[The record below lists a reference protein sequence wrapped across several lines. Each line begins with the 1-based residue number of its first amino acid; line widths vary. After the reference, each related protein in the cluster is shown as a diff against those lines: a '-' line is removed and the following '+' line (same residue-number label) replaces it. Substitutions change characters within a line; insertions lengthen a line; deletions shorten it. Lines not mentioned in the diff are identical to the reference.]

1 MPVAASIAAPQNQ
14 SSNVPGL
21 ILLAIGAAIAA
32 IAPWGIAM
40 GMATGHSPALR
51 ACLVFA
57 LGLIG
62 LFFARRT
69 GLEIMPTGLRHPVR
83 VSFLIGAAVAVYV
96 LFIDGFAFRSV
107 LPTEYRAYFVEEGLT
122 VRLIYF
128 ILRSFNECIIYQL
141 FVGSTLV
148 WIIGLVWRQADG
160 RIAPGAY
167 WLAMVFAH
175 LLNIYINVVAIT
187 VGPVTPLILTY
198 DMLRFVAPGILWGIL
213 YWRYGLATADLAHI
227 STHVFLQPMLGI
239 VFS

>member
-1 MPVAASIAAPQNQ
+1 MPVAAAVVAPRSQT
-14 SSNVPGL
+14 SNVPGL
-21 ILLAIGAAIAA
+21 ILVAIGAAIAA

-40 GMATGHSPALR
+40 GTATGHSPGLR

-69 GLEIMPTGLRHPVR
+69 GLEIMPTGLKHPVR
-83 VSFLIGAAVAVYV
+83 VSFLIGAAVAAYV

-107 LPTEYRAYFVEEGLT
+107 LPAEYRAYFAAQGLT

-128 ILRSFNECIIYQL
+128 TLRAFNEHVIYQL

-148 WIIGLVWRQADG
+148 WLMGLVWRQADG
-160 RIAPGAY
+160 RIAPNAY
-167 WLAMVFAH
+167 WLAMILAQV
-175 LLNIYINVVAIT
+175 LNIYINVVAIT
-187 VGPVTPLILTY
+187 VEPLTPLILTY
-198 DMLRFVAPGILWGIL
+198 DMFRFVTPGILWGIL

-227 STHVFLQPMLGI
+227 STHIFLQPTLGI